1 MDILNSS
8 GFKIG
13 VAKIDGNSII
23 INNNSKPLLIIE
35 DDLELIQKIQNKD
48 ESGFEILFNKY
59 CLLIG
64 EIAALYDMTYSTT
77 RKHMIKMG
85 IDTKSKAGR
94 RNSSYGKTFSE
105 ERKAK
110 IGAASRGRKITPYER
125 TPEIKNKI
133 SESLL
138 KYYSEHEVGEETRLK
153 LSQAWKDGK
162 YENANMGRG
171 YNGFF
176 YSIKNNKKFFFRSLL
191 ELCYLIQI
199 ENDNDI
205 SFYDIEPFQI
215 KLPNN
220 HHYTPDVFLNGEI
233 LIELK
238 PKKHLLYEDEE
249 RFNLE
254 VSSAKEY
261 CKKHN
266 LTFKVIYDEDLD
278 FRSDKFKR
286 WLLNNKE
293 ELSKYQI
300 TFSSKDIWSQK

>member
-13 VAKIDGNSII
+13 VAKIDGDLII
-23 INNNSKPLLIIE
+23 INNNNKPLLIIE
-35 DDLELIQKIQNKD
+35 DDLELIQKIKNKD

-59 CLLIG
+59 YLLIG
-64 EIAALYDMTYSTT
+64 EIAALYNMTYSTT

-94 RNSSYGKTFSE
+94 RNSSYGKTFSD

-110 IGAASRGRKITPYER
+110 IGAASRGRKITRYER

-138 KYYSEHEVGEETRLK
+138 KYYSEHEVSEETRIK
-153 LSQAWKDGK
+153 LSQAWKDGR

-199 ENDNDI
+199 ENNKDI
-205 SFYDIEPFQI
+205 SFYDVEPFQI

-254 VSSAKEY
+254 MSSAEEY

-266 LTFKVIYDEDLD
+266 LTFKVIYDEDLG

-293 ELSKYQI
+293 DLSKYQI
-300 TFSSKDIWSQK
+300 TFSSKDIWS

>member
-13 VAKIDGNSII
+13 VAKIYGDLII
-23 INNNSKPLLIIE
+23 INNDNKPLLIIE
-35 DDLELIQKIQNKD
+35 DDLELIQKIKNKD
-48 ESGFEILFNKY
+48 ESGFETLFNKY
-59 CLLIG
+59 YLLIG
-64 EIAALYDMTYSTT
+64 EIAALYNMTYSTT

-94 RNSSYGKTFSE
+94 RNSSYGKTFSD

-110 IGAASRGRKITPYER
+110 IGAASKGRKIIPYER

-138 KYYSEHEVGEETRLK
+138 KYYSEHEVSEETRIK

-162 YENANMGRG
+162 YENVNMGRG

-199 ENDNDI
+199 ENNKDI

-233 LIELK
+233 LVELK

-254 VSSAKEY
+254 VSSAEEY

-293 ELSKYQI
+293 DLSKYQI
-300 TFSSKDIWSQK
+300 TFSSKDIWS

>member
-13 VAKIDGNSII
+13 VAKIDGDLII
-23 INNNSKPLLIIE
+23 VNNNNKPLLIIE
-35 DDLELIQKIQNKD
+35 DDLELIQKIKNKD

-59 CLLIG
+59 YLLIG
-64 EIAALYDMTYSTT
+64 EIAALYNMTYSTT

-94 RNSSYGKTFSE
+94 RNSSYGKTFSD

-138 KYYSEHEVGEETRLK
+138 KYYSEHEVSEETRIK
-153 LSQAWKDGK
+153 LSQAWKDGR

-199 ENDNDI
+199 EN
-205 SFYDIEPFQI
+205 
-215 KLPNN
+215 
-220 HHYTPDVFLNGEI
+220 NGELHCSDCI
-233 LIELK
+233 KKVLIQSEQWDEQGVTQSSSLLEYSAMARIFVQVSAIELAHIAERSRK
-238 PKKHLLYEDEE
+238 CQKKITLL
-249 RFNLE
+249 R
-254 VSSAKEY
+254 
-261 CKKHN
+261 
-266 LTFKVIYDEDLD
+266 
-278 FRSDKFKR
+278 
-286 WLLNNKE
+286 NNNE
-293 ELSKYQI
+293 GSKSLYHR
-300 TFSSKDIWSQK
+300 

>member
-8 GFKIG
+8 GLKIG
-13 VAKIDGNSII
+13 VAKIDGDLII
-23 INNNSKPLLIIE
+23 INNDNKPLLIIE
-35 DDLELIQKIQNKD
+35 DDLELIQKIKNKD
-48 ESGFEILFNKY
+48 ESGFETLFNKY
-59 CLLIG
+59 YLLIG
-64 EIAALYDMTYSTT
+64 EIAALYNMTYATT

-85 IDTKSKAGR
+85 INTNSKAGR
-94 RNSSYGKTFSE
+94 RNSSYGKTFSD

-110 IGAASRGRKITPYER
+110 IGAASKGRKIIPYER

-138 KYYSEHEVGEETRLK
+138 KYYSEHEVSEETRIK
-153 LSQAWKDGK
+153 LSQAWKDSK

-199 ENDNDI
+199 ENNKDI
-205 SFYDIEPFQI
+205 SFYDVEPFQI

-254 VSSAKEY
+254 VSSAEEY

-266 LTFKVIYDEDLD
+266 LTFKVIYDEDLG

-293 ELSKYQI
+293 DLSKYQI
-300 TFSSKDIWSQK
+300 TFSSKDIWS

>member
-13 VAKIDGNSII
+13 VAKIDGDLII
-23 INNNSKPLLIIE
+23 INNYDKPLLIIE
-35 DDLELIQKIQNKD
+35 EAQDLIQKIQNKD
-48 ESGFEILFNKY
+48 ESGFKELFDDY
-59 CLLIG
+59 YLLIG
-64 EIAALYDMTYSTT
+64 EIAALYHMTYSTT
-77 RKHMIKMG
+77 RKHMIKQG
-85 IDTKSKAGR
+85 INTKSKAGR
-94 RNSSYGKTFSE
+94 RNSSYGKTFSD

-110 IGAASRGRKITPYER
+110 IGAASKGRKITPYER

-133 SESLL
+133 SEGLK
-138 KYYSEHEVGEETRLK
+138 KYYSEHEVSEETRGK

-176 YSIKNNKKFFFRSLL
+176 FSPKNNKRFFFRSLL
-191 ELCYLIQI
+191 ELCYLIKI
-199 ENDNDI
+199 EEDSNI
-205 SFYDIEPFQI
+205 IFYDVEPFQI
-215 KLPNN
+215 QLPNN
-220 HHYTPDVFLNGEI
+220 HHYTPDIFLNGEN

-254 VSSAKEY
+254 VSSAEEY

-266 LTFKVIYDEDLD
+266 LTFKIIYDEDLG

-293 ELSKYQI
+293 DLSKYQI
-300 TFSSKDIWSQK
+300 TFSSKDIWS

>member
-13 VAKIDGNSII
+13 VAKIDGDLII
-23 INNNSKPLLIIE
+23 INNDNKPLLIIE
-35 DDLELIQKIQNKD
+35 DDLELIQKIKNKD
-48 ESGFEILFNKY
+48 ESGFETLFNKY
-59 CLLIG
+59 YLLIG
-64 EIAALYDMTYSTT
+64 EIAALYNMTYSTT

-85 IDTKSKAGR
+85 INTKSKAGR
-94 RNSSYGKTFSE
+94 RNSSYGKAFSD

-110 IGAASRGRKITPYER
+110 IGAASKGRKIIPYER

-138 KYYSEHEVGEETRLK
+138 KYYSEHEVSEETRIK

-162 YENANMGRG
+162 YENANIGRG

-199 ENDNDI
+199 ENNKDI

-233 LIELK
+233 LVELK

-254 VSSAKEY
+254 VSSAEKY

-266 LTFKVIYDEDLD
+266 LTFKVIYDEDLG

-293 ELSKYQI
+293 DLSKYQI
-300 TFSSKDIWSQK
+300 TFSSKDIWS

>member
-13 VAKIDGNSII
+13 VAKIDENSII
-23 INNNSKPLLIIE
+23 INNYNKPLLIIE
-35 DDLELIQKIQNKD
+35 EAEDLIQKIQNKD
-48 ESGFEILFNKY
+48 ESGFKELFDDY
-59 CLLIG
+59 YLLIG
-64 EIAALYDMTYSTT
+64 EIAALYHMTYSTT
-77 RKHMIKMG
+77 RKHMIKQG
-85 IDTKSKAGR
+85 INTKSKAGR
-94 RNSSYGKTFSE
+94 RNSSYGKTFSD

-110 IGAASRGRKITPYER
+110 ISAASRGRKITPYER

-138 KYYSEHEVGEETRLK
+138 KYYSEHEVSEETRIK
-153 LSQAWKDGK
+153 LSQAWKDGRYK
-162 YENANMGRG
+162 NANMGRG

-199 ENDNDI
+199 ENNRDI
-205 SFYDIEPFQI
+205 SFYDVEPFQI

-220 HHYTPDVFLNGEI
+220 HHYTPDIFLNGEI

-254 VSSAKEY
+254 VSSAEEY

-266 LTFKVIYDEDLD
+266 LTFKVIYDEDLG

-293 ELSKYQI
+293 DLSKYQI
-300 TFSSKDIWSQK
+300 TFSSKDIWS

>member
-13 VAKIDGNSII
+13 VAKIDGNLII
-23 INNNSKPLLIIE
+23 INNYDKPLLIIE
-35 DDLELIQKIQNKD
+35 EAQDLIQKIQNKD
-48 ESGFEILFNKY
+48 ESGFKELFDDY
-59 CLLIG
+59 YLLIG
-64 EIAALYDMTYSTT
+64 EIAALYHMTYSTT
-77 RKHMIKMG
+77 RKHMIKQG
-85 IDTKSKAGR
+85 INTKSKAGR
-94 RNSSYGKTFSE
+94 RNSSYGKTFSD

-110 IGAASRGRKITPYER
+110 IGAASKGRKITPYER

-133 SESLL
+133 SEGLK
-138 KYYSEHEVGEETRLK
+138 KYYSEHEVSEETREK

-176 YSIKNNKKFFFRSLL
+176 FSPKNNKRFFFRSLL
-191 ELCYLIQI
+191 ELCYLIKI
-199 ENDNDI
+199 EEDSNI
-205 SFYDIEPFQI
+205 IFYDVEPFQI
-215 KLPNN
+215 QLPNN
-220 HHYTPDVFLNGEI
+220 HHYTPDIFLNGEN

-254 VSSAKEY
+254 VSSAEEY

-266 LTFKVIYDEDLD
+266 LTFKIIYDEDLG

-293 ELSKYQI
+293 DLSKYQI
-300 TFSSKDIWSQK
+300 TFSSKDIWS

>member
-8 GFKIG
+8 GLKIG
-13 VAKIDGNSII
+13 DAKIDGDLII
-23 INNNSKPLLIIE
+23 INNYDKSLLIIE
-35 DDLELIQKIQNKD
+35 DAQCLIQKIQNKD
-48 ESGFEILFNKY
+48 ESGFKELFDDY
-59 CLLIG
+59 FLLIG
-64 EIAALYDMTYSTT
+64 EIAALYHMTYSTT
-77 RKHMIKMG
+77 RKHMIKQG
-85 IDTKSKAGR
+85 INTKSKAGR
-94 RNSSYGKTFSE
+94 RNSSYGKTFSD

-110 IGAASRGRKITPYER
+110 IGAASKGRKIAPYER
-125 TPEIKNKI
+125 TPEIKSKI
-133 SESLL
+133 SEGLK
-138 KYYSEHEVGEETRLK
+138 KYYSEHEVSKETREK

-176 YSIKNNKKFFFRSLL
+176 FSPKNNKKFFFRSLL
-191 ELCYLIQI
+191 ELCYLIKI
-199 ENDNDI
+199 EEDSNI
-205 SFYDIEPFQI
+205 IFYDVEPFQI
-215 KLPNN
+215 QLPNN
-220 HHYTPDVFLNGEI
+220 HHYTPDIFLNGED

-254 VSSAKEY
+254 VSSAIEY
-261 CKKHN
+261 CNKHN

-293 ELSKYQI
+293 ELDKYQI
-300 TFSSKDIWSQK
+300 TFSSKDIWS